1 MILLNKTMM
10 CGGLVVL
17 SPGSPSQVVCAIL
30 IMQFHMLLV
39 LKTAPYIKDSEDWSS
54 FLSSLGLTL
63 TYTGALVQML
73 RAQRR
78 RDEFDPEELSYA
90 SVAMDALPVICVST
104 VVGIM
109 IFVDCGLWNFLR
121 RKRAG
126 EAASKDH
133 GIFTRE
139 DAAQRSAQRSEEASK
154 ELELTRN
161 KYGASSNEYKEK
173 LKDVKNWNL
182 QTESTVGVKE
192 QEGKNNNVNHHSTKV
207 FPISTS
213 ATTGGDGTL
222 LVDVDSVRKKTSSS
236 ITNMKKPKE
245 IFEQF
250 DIDKDGSLNCDEVRA
265 ALLEFGCV
273 LDDKSFEKTF
283 SSSDKNKDGLLSFKE
298 FKKTM

>member
-109 IFVDCGLWNFLR
+109 IFFDCGLWNFLR
-121 RKRAG
+121 RKRG
-126 EAASKDH
+126 
-133 GIFTRE
+133 
-139 DAAQRSAQRSEEASK
+139 K
-154 ELELTRN
+154 E
-161 KYGASSNEYKEK
+161 
-173 LKDVKNWNL
+173 
-182 QTESTVGVKE
+182 
-192 QEGKNNNVNHHSTKV
+192 
-207 FPISTS
+207 
-213 ATTGGDGTL
+213 
-222 LVDVDSVRKKTSSS
+222 
-236 ITNMKKPKE
+236 
-245 IFEQF
+245 
-250 DIDKDGSLNCDEVRA
+250 
-265 ALLEFGCV
+265 
-273 LDDKSFEKTF
+273 
-283 SSSDKNKDGLLSFKE
+283 SSSDDGKTSTSLTQVLPVEESEVPVDRSGNKIVVVKQSNVDDAEMLKNWG
-298 FKKTM
+298 KKT